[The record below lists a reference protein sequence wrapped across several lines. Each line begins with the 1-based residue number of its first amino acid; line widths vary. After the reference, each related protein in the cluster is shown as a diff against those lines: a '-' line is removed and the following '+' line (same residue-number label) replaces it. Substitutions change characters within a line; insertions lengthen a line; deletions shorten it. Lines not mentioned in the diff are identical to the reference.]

1 MMNKLIAG
9 FLTLMI
15 SIPVMAQEEKP
26 QAYWSLGGSLL
37 TFDDSVDSIKPIQVF
52 GRLGYDFNAY
62 IGIGIEGGFSLI
74 EDELGGVDFDVTTSF
89 LYLKGSLPIGED
101 SKLYAMIGPTNVE
114 LTGTLGGLSISA
126 DDDDT
131 GIGFGF
137 EKFMDNH
144 SISVDYIIYNNNAGV
159 DVSAINLGFVRYF

>member
-1 MMNKLIAG
+1 MNKLIAG
-9 FLTLMI
+9 LLILMI
-15 SIPVMAQEEKP
+15 SIPATAQEEKP

-37 TFDDSVDSIKPIQVF
+37 TFDDGVDSIKPIQVF

-62 IGIGIEGGFSLI
+62 IGVGIEGGFSLI
-74 EDELGGVDFDVTTSF
+74 EDEISGVDFDVTTTF
-89 LYLKGSLPIGED
+89 LYLRGSVPIGDD
-101 SKLYAMIGPTNVE
+101 SKLYAMVGPTNVE
-114 LTGTLGGLSISA
+114 VTGSLGGISISA

-137 EKFMDNH
+137 EKSIGTY
-144 SISVDYIIYNNNAGV
+144 SISVDYIIYNDNSGV

>member
-1 MMNKLIAG
+1 MNKLIAG

-15 SIPVMAQEEKP
+15 SIPAMAQEEKS

-52 GRLGYDFNAY
+52 GRLGYDFNDY
-62 IGIGIEGGFSLI
+62 IGIGFEGGFSLI
-74 EDELGGVDFDVTTSF
+74 DDELGGVDFDVTTSF

-101 SKLYAMIGPTNVE
+101 SKLYAKIGPTSVE
-114 LTGTLGGLSISA
+114 LTGTFGGISVSA

-137 EKFMDNH
+137 EKSMGTR
-144 SISVDYIIYNNNAGV
+144 SISVDYIIYNDNSGV
-159 DVSAINLGFVRYF
+159 DVSAINLGFIRYF